1 VGHTHTQAGDL
12 IRLLSCLESRLKRND
27 KTRVNVTDFYTIVIR
42 RTIHRFYLEEKCVP
56 TVGKFRTNLAAS
68 TTTVVITV
76 ASDFY

>member
-1 VGHTHTQAGDL
+1 
-12 IRLLSCLESRLKRND
+12 LESRLKRND
-27 KTRVNVTDFYTIVIR
+27 KTRVNVTDFDTIVI

-76 ASDFY
+76 ASDVY